1 MTRHDGPAV
10 VVAGA
15 GGMAREALAWLGDVE
30 PRTRVV
36 GFVAGPD
43 TPAGTTL
50 LGRPV
55 WAELDTPAA
64 DSGELRVLLAV
75 GNPSILRRVA
85 RQAQELGL
93 GLASVIHPS
102 AHLGPGVEVGPGAIV
117 GPHVVLTRDIE
128 VGTGAIVNFSAAVGH
143 DSRIGDFAF
152 VGPGAS
158 LGGEVTL
165 APDAYLGL
173 GCSLLPGIAVGTGAT
188 VGAGAVVT
196 RDVAAGTTVVGV
208 PARPWPATPDAGQD
222 PWTPPRPR

>member
-1 MTRHDGPAV
+1 MTRHEGPAV

-15 GGMAREALAWLGDVE
+15 GGMAREALAWLEDVE
-30 PRTRVV
+30 PRTRVL

-50 LGRPV
+50 LDMPV
-55 WAELDTPAA
+55 WADLETPAS
-64 DSGELRVLLAV
+64 DSGALRVLLAV
-75 GNPSILRRVA
+75 GSPTIRRRVA

-93 GLASVIHPS
+93 GLAYVVHPS
-102 AHLGPGVEVGPGAIV
+102 AHLGPGVKVGPGVIV

-152 VGPGAS
+152 VGPGAN

-173 GCSLLPGIAVGTGAT
+173 GCCLLPGTAVGAGAT
-188 VGAGAVVT
+188 VAAGAVVT
-196 RDVAAGTTVVGV
+196 RDVAAGSTVIGV
-208 PARPWPATPDAGQD
+208 PARP
-222 PWTPPRPR
+222 